1 MKKGHKIAVLLSV
14 FAIIIVAV
22 VFINNNR
29 SRHDQMD
36 ISLPS
41 AYKVTDDGTDDG
53 YKRPAKPI
61 TEWTKE
67 ELDKYLANLNKKRE
81 KRIEAFSKLSP
92 EEQTAVLLAKTTGDQ
107 KKRIVENEKRRL
119 QVKKMKAEMDKR
131 IADFDKNLEKHL
143 EEFSKLSPEEM
154 EAAWA
159 EQFNSLDPEYQRLV
173 REQMENFDLEAVIAS
188 SPEIQEMR
196 KKSEEEARQLDAI
209 IAEARKFHEKVKNR
223 VTSLLYEAKEKGA
236 ILIYDENGR
245 PVGYEKDEHG
255 DPILIPV
262 DEDTPTS
269 DTSPGV
275 SPQQQDRANLR
286 TQEDSNPVAL
296 EPSSLAD
303 RVTDLWIKSYEEYP
317 ETVLAQMLSK
327 EEFNLFF
334 QDEDSKKWL
343 SSRQQQMQKDVVS
356 AVMKMLSS
364 KSSEKEIEIVKEN
377 ITRFWDK
384 EFAET
389 IIQQVKKDRE

>member
-1 MKKGHKIAVLLSV
+1 
-14 FAIIIVAV
+14 
-22 VFINNNR
+22 
-29 SRHDQMD
+29 MD

-53 YKRPAKPI
+53 YKPPTKPVA
-61 TEWTKE
+61 EWTNE
-67 ELDKYLANLNKKRE
+67 ELDKYLANLDKRRE

-92 EEQTAVLLAKTTGDQ
+92 EEQAAVLLAKTTGDQ
-107 KKRIVENEKRRL
+107 KKRIVENERRRL
-119 QVKKMKAEMDKR
+119 QVMKMKADTDKR
-131 IADFDKNLEKHL
+131 NADFEKNREKRR
-143 EEFSKLSPEEM
+143 EEFSKLSLEEM
-154 EAAWA
+154 EVALAQGKA
-159 EQFNSLDPEYQRLV
+159 QIDQDFSNLQSEYQRLDPESQELFREEMENYERLV
-173 REQMENFDLEAVIAS
+173 REEENFDVEAFIAS
-188 SPEIQEMR
+188 SPEMQEMI
-196 KKSEEEARQLDAI
+196 KKQEEESLQLDER
-209 IAEARKFHEKVKNR
+209 IAETKKLQDKVRKR

-245 PVGYEKDEHG
+245 PVGYEKDEYG

-269 DTSPGV
+269 DTSPDI
-275 SPQQQDRANLR
+275 SPQPEDRANLR
-286 TQEDSNPVAL
+286 TQEGSNPVAL

-317 ETVLAQMLSK
+317 ETVLVQMLSK
-327 EEFNLFF
+327 EEYNLFF

-364 KSSEKEIEIVKEN
+364 KSSEKEIEIVKKN
-377 ITRFWDK
+377 IIRFWDK
-384 EFAET
+384 DFAET

>member
-1 MKKGHKIAVLLSV
+1 MKRGHKIAMLLSV
-14 FAIIIVAV
+14 FAIIIVAI
-22 VFINNNR
+22 VFINNDS
-29 SRHDQMD
+29 SRQDKMD

-53 YKRPAKPI
+53 YKRPAKPVA
-61 TEWTKE
+61 EWTNKE
-67 ELDKYLANLNKKRE
+67 LAENTAYHKKMM
-81 KRIEAFSKLSP
+81 
-92 EEQTAVLLAKTTGDQ
+92 
-107 KKRIVENEKRRL
+107 VEDEKRRL
-119 QVKKMKAEMDKR
+119 KVMKMKADMDKR
-131 IADFDKNLEKHL
+131 IADFEQNREKRR
-143 EEFSKLSPEEM
+143 EAFRKLSPEEM
-154 EAAWA
+154 EAALA

-209 IAEARKFHEKVKNR
+209 IAETKKFHEKVKNR
-223 VTSLLYEAKEKGA
+223 VTSLLYEAEEKGA

-245 PVGYEKDEHG
+245 PVGYEKDEYG

-262 DEDTPTS
+262 DEDTPPS
-269 DTSPGV
+269 DTSPDV
-275 SPQQQDRANLR
+275 SPQQQDRANLQ
-286 TQEDSNPVAL
+286 TQEGSDPVAL
-296 EPSSLAD
+296 EPSSLVD

-317 ETVLAQMLSK
+317 ETVLVQMLSK
-327 EEFNLFF
+327 EEYNTFF

-356 AVMKMLSS
+356 AVRKMLSS
-364 KSSEKEIEIVKEN
+364 TSSEKDIEIVKKN

-384 EFAET
+384 DFAET

>member
-1 MKKGHKIAVLLSV
+1 MKRGHKIAVLLSV
-14 FAIIIVAV
+14 FAIIIVAI
-22 VFINNNR
+22 VFINNN
-29 SRHDQMD
+29 SSTHDKMD

-41 AYKVTDDGTDDG
+41 AYEITDDG
-53 YKRPAKPI
+53 YKRPTKPI

-67 ELDKYLANLNKKRE
+67 ELDKYLANLDKRRE
-81 KRIEAFSKLSP
+81 KRLEAFSKLSP
-92 EEQTAVLLAKTTGDQ
+92 EEQAAVLLAKTTGDR

-119 QVKKMKAEMDKR
+119 QVMKMKTEMDKR
-131 IADFDKNLEKHL
+131 IADFEQNREKRR
-143 EEFSKLSPEEM
+143 EAFRKLSPDEQL
-154 EAAWA
+154 AAMA
-159 EQFNSLDPEYQRLV
+159 EQFNSLDPESQRLI
-173 REQMENFDLEAVIAS
+173 READENFDLEAVIAS
-188 SPEIQEMR
+188 SPEMQEMI
-196 KKSEEEARQLDAI
+196 KKREEDARQLDAR
-209 IAEARKFHEKVKNR
+209 IAEMRQFHEKVKNR
-223 VTSLLYEAKEKGA
+223 VTSLLYEAEEKGA

-245 PVGYEKDEHG
+245 PVGYEKDAYG

-269 DTSPGV
+269 DTSPDI
-275 SPQQQDRANLR
+275 SPQPKDRANLR

-317 ETVLAQMLSK
+317 ETVLVQMLSK

-356 AVMKMLSS
+356 AVRKMLSS
-364 KSSEKEIEIVKEN
+364 KSSEKNIEIVKKN

-389 IIQQVKKDRE
+389 IIQQVKKDTE